1 MKAEAPSPLPLGG
14 FPLWTNPSLHGV
26 DPASV
31 PCCPRSPHGPCQE
44 PRGACAWPTPHPTV
58 GRFLESQGLPYL
70 CTRSQ
75 ALGGP
80 SPTQSRQAGYGLLPR
95 PLTAGLSA
103 TPTLGGFIS
112 MPTWQQSSL
121 TWLQVRALPVLG
133 SPGPPTVLTP
143 LLSPHNSLWAPHPIV
158 APSCSS
164 ALGVVPFGYPHPA
177 RRGH

>member
-80 SPTQSRQAGYGLLPR
+80 SPTHGPVQTGWLRTAPQAPHCWAECHPHAGGIHFHAHVAAEFSDLAAGESPPCLGVPR
-95 PLTAGLSA
+95 PTYSA
-103 TPTLGGFIS
+103 HPS
-112 MPTWQQSSL
+112 
-121 TWLQVRALPVLG
+121 PVT
-133 SPGPPTVLTP
+133 S
-143 LLSPHNSLWAPHPIV
+143 
-158 APSCSS
+158 
-164 ALGVVPFGYPHPA
+164 
-177 RRGH
+177 

>member
-1 MKAEAPSPLPLGG
+1 M
-14 FPLWTNPSLHGV
+14 V
-26 DPASV
+26 
-31 PCCPRSPHGPCQE
+31 
-44 PRGACAWPTPHPTV
+44 
-58 GRFLESQGLPYL
+58 
-70 CTRSQ
+70 
-75 ALGGP
+75 
-80 SPTQSRQAGYGLLPR
+80 QSRQAGYGLLPR

-143 LLSPHNSLWAPHPIV
+143 LLSPHNSLWAQHPIV

-164 ALGVVPFGYPHPA
+164 ALGVAPFGYPHPA